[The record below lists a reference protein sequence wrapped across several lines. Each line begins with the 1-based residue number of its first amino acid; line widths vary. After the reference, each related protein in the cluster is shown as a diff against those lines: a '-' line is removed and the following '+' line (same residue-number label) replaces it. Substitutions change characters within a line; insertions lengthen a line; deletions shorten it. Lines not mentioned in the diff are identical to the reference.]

1 MKLSPAGNGKIL
13 ALALAVGAFYL
24 LTLRHGQGWMDDYAQ
39 YVRHAANLA
48 EGRPYADTGYILN
61 PSYQVAG
68 PVTYPPVLPLLLASV
83 YKLAGPDLQAMK
95 ALTVVCF
102 AAFLYVLC
110 LLFRRGLG
118 EKRALL
124 LAALVGLSPVF
135 WKFKDYLYAEYP
147 FLLFS
152 FAALLV
158 YGQAREAECGK
169 RSWLPRALAAGLLT
183 YLACGTRSAG
193 AALLPAFLLAGLA
206 QERRLSKTFFAC
218 CALAL
223 FLGGLQALTLHSDAV
238 YAAQAA
244 SLFSGT
250 TLAGAAAANLLGYAD
265 RLTLLF
271 ENGYVQIL
279 PALLLAAAASLAAYG
294 LVRRA
299 AGEALFAAY
308 VAVNALLLLAFPA
321 ADGLRYAFPL
331 VPFLLYYA
339 LAGWELLS
347 PRLGRAARPAG
358 AALLLLVP
366 VSYAG
371 VYSKAQYGKFA
382 EGTEKAQ
389 TKQLFEYISANT
401 APEDVFIFRKPR
413 TLALYTGR
421 RAAMYHFGG
430 DEEVLAYFRKIGAG
444 YLVTSRVFPED
455 VSFLT
460 PFAGRK
466 AALLDE
472 VYSNDD
478 FRVYRI
484 KREAPGGARR

>member
-1 MKLSPAGNGKIL
+1 MRLSLAGNGKIL

-24 LTLRHGQGWMDDYAQ
+24 LTPRHGQGWMDDYAQ

-68 PVTYPPVLPLLLASV
+68 PVTYPPVLPLLLAPV
-83 YKLAGPDLQAMK
+83 YKLAGPDLRAMK

-102 AAFLYVLC
+102 AGFLYVLC
-110 LLFRRGLG
+110 LLFREGLG

-158 YGQAREAECGK
+158 YGRARDAERAG
-169 RSWLPRALAAGLLT
+169 RGWLPRALAAGLLT
-183 YLACGTRSAG
+183 YLAYGTRSAG
-193 AALLPAFLLAGLA
+193 AALLPAFLLADLA
-206 QERRLSKTFFAC
+206 GERRLSKTFLAC
-218 CALAL
+218 CAPALCLA
-223 FLGGLQALTLHSDAV
+223 GLQALTFHSDAV

-250 TLAGAAAANLLGYAD
+250 TLAGAVTGNLFGYAD
-265 RLTLLF
+265 RFTLLF
-271 ENGYVQIL
+271 ENGRVPLL
-279 PALLLAAAASLAAYG
+279 PALLLAAAASLAVYG
-294 LVRRA
+294 LARRA
-299 AGEALFAAY
+299 AAGALFAAY
-308 VAVNALLLLAFPA
+308 AVINALLLLVFPA

-358 AALLLLVP
+358 AALLLLLAA
-366 VSYAG
+366 SYAG
-371 VYSKAQYGKFA
+371 VYAKAQYGKFA
-382 EGTEKAQ
+382 EGTEKAE
-389 TKQLFEYISANT
+389 TKRLFDFISANT
-401 APEDVFIFRKPR
+401 SPEDVFIFRKPR

-430 DEEVLAYFRKIGAG
+430 DAQVLAYFREIGAS
-444 YLVTSRVFPED
+444 YLVTGRIFPED
-455 VSFLT
+455 VHFLL
-460 PFAGRK
+460 PFAGRN
-466 AALLDE
+466 AALLQE
-472 VYSNDD
+472 VYANDD
-478 FRVYRI
+478 FRVYRL
-484 KREAPGGARR
+484 KR

>member
-1 MKLSPAGNGKIL
+1 MRRSLAGNRKIL

-61 PSYQVAG
+61 PGYQTVG
-68 PVTYPPVLPLLLASV
+68 PVTYPPVFPLLLAPV
-83 YKLAGPDLQAMK
+83 YKLAGLDLQAMK

-102 AAFLYVLC
+102 AGFLYVLC

-118 EKRALL
+118 EGRALL
-124 LAALVGLSPVF
+124 LAALIGLGPVF

-158 YGQAREAECGK
+158 YGRARDAERGG
-169 RSWLPRALAAGLLT
+169 RGWLPRALAAGLLA
-183 YLACGTRSAG
+183 YLAYGTRSAG
-193 AALLPAFLLAGLA
+193 AALLPAFLLADLA
-206 QERRLSKTFFAC
+206 GGRRLSKTFFAC
-218 CALAL
+218 CVPALCLA
-223 FLGGLQALTLHSDAV
+223 GLQALTLHSDAV

-250 TLAGAAAANLLGYAD
+250 TLAGAVAGNLFGYAD
-265 RLTLLF
+265 RFTLLF
-271 ENGYVQIL
+271 ENGYVPVL

-358 AALLLLVP
+358 AALLLLLAA
-366 VSYAG
+366 SYAG
-371 VYSKAQYGKFA
+371 VYSKAQYGFA

-389 TKQLFEYISANT
+389 TKQLFDYISANT
-401 APEDVFIFRKPR
+401 APEDVFVFRKPR
-413 TLALYTGR
+413 TLALHTGR

-430 DEEVLAYFRKIGAG
+430 DEGLLAYFREIGAG
-444 YLVTSRVFPED
+444 YLVTGRVFPED
-455 VSFLT
+455 VYFLL
-460 PFAGRK
+460 PFAGRN

-472 VYSNDD
+472 VYANAD